1 VPGSTIA
8 IEATGLV
15 KHFGD
20 VRALDGFDM
29 HVERG
34 EVRALVGPNG
44 AGKTTLLRVMFGLVA
59 PDEGSIR
66 MLGSEW
72 TPLGSGNLKGVAG
85 FVEDPRLHPYLSAR
99 RNLLLLARM
108 DGVAPS
114 RVDEVLRVVRLTD
127 RAGHRV
133 GSLSSGMRQRLG
145 LAAALLRSPS
155 VLLLDE
161 PTVGLDP
168 VGAKQVQH
176 LLRALAAGGVTV
188 LLSSHNMTE
197 LEGVCDSVTVMRSGR
212 SVWEGSMARLRQ
224 EAPAPAHRLWTT
236 DDGRAL
242 DVARADPRV
251 RVVADPEGW
260 LTVSAEPPDLE
271 RFVLS
276 LGHADVAV
284 RRLEPLMGALE
295 SMFLALTGSREER
308 IQQQAVAD
316 ADDGRVEA
324 VR

>member
-1 VPGSTIA
+1 VGGSPKA
-8 IEATGLV
+8 IVAEGLV
-15 KHFGD
+15 KSFGD
-20 VRALDGFDM
+20 VRALDGFGM
-29 HVERG
+29 EVERG
-34 EVRALVGPNG
+34 EVRGLVGPNG
-44 AGKTTLLRVMFGLVA
+44 AGKTTLLRIMFGLVA

-66 MLGSEW
+66 LFGGEW
-72 TPLGSGNLKGVAG
+72 TPFGSGTLHGVAG

-108 DGVAPS
+108 DGVPPD

-127 RAGHRV
+127 RASHRV

-145 LAAALLRSPS
+145 LAAALLRSPN

-168 VGAKQVQH
+168 SGAKQVQH
-176 LLRALAAGGVTV
+176 LLKALAAGGVTV

-197 LEGVCDSVTVMRSGR
+197 LEGVCDGVTVMRQGR
-212 SVWEGSMARLRQ
+212 SVWEGSMGRLRD

-242 DVARADPRV
+242 DVALALPRV
-251 RVVADPEGW
+251 RAVGDPEGW
-260 LTVSAEPPDLE
+260 LTVSADPSDLE
-271 RFVLS
+271 RYVLL
-276 LGHADVAV
+276 LGRNDVAV

-295 SMFLALTGSREER
+295 SMFLELTGAREER
-308 IQQQAVAD
+308 IEARSD
-316 ADDGRVEA
+316 AERLGA
-324 VR
+324 LQ

>member
-1 VPGSTIA
+1 MAGPITA

-15 KHFGD
+15 KQFGD
-20 VRALDGFDM
+20 VRALDGLDM
-29 HVERG
+29 QVERG
-34 EVRALVGPNG
+34 EVRGLVGPNG
-44 AGKTTLLRVMFGLVA
+44 AGKTTLLRIMFGLVA
-59 PDEGSIR
+59 PDHGSVR
-66 MLGSEW
+66 MLGSEL
-72 TPLGSGNLKGVAG
+72 TALGSGTLNGVAG

-108 DGVAPS
+108 DGVPPN

-145 LAAALLRSPS
+145 LAAALLRSPA

-168 VGAKQVQH
+168 AGAKQVQH
-176 LLRALAAGGVTV
+176 LLRALAASGVTV

-197 LEGVCDSVTVMRSGR
+197 LEGVCDSVTVMRQGR
-212 SVWEGSMARLRQ
+212 SVWEGSMARLRE

-251 RVVADPEGW
+251 RAVADPEGW
-260 LTVSAEPPDLE
+260 LTVSAEPADLE
-271 RFVLS
+271 RYVLS
-276 LGHADVAV
+276 LGHADIAV

-295 SMFLALTGSREER
+295 SMFLELTGAREER
-308 IQQQAVAD
+308 ARDD
-316 ADDGRVEA
+316 ADEGADRIEA
-324 VR
+324 AR